1 MEKYILSSNELAV
14 LNALWDAERPLT
26 RSEMLQSIH
35 KTDWNPNSIHMVL
48 NNLIRKGFVQ
58 VGETVRCGQNYG
70 RTYFPLKTREECV
83 IHMTTQIMPD
93 ISEDERVI
101 HLMSAM
107 AKSKGVSQHT
117 IQKLEQ
123 MLEEMRKTLREES
136 AGPEKEG

>member
-1 MEKYILSSNELAV
+1 MKFTEWYGVTGGKMEKYILSSNELAV

-70 RTYFPLKTREECV
+70 RTYFPLKPREGWTRLAQRRKAERCLSRSIPWPCRSSGLLLRHWPGVVFCV
-83 IHMTTQIMPD
+83 RNRG
-93 ISEDERVI
+93 S
-101 HLMSAM
+101 L
-107 AKSKGVSQHT
+107 G
-117 IQKLEQ
+117 
-123 MLEEMRKTLREES
+123 
-136 AGPEKEG
+136 

>member
-48 NNLIRKGFVQ
+48 NNLIRKG
-58 VGETVRCGQNYG
+58 
-70 RTYFPLKTREECV
+70 V
-83 IHMTTQIMPD
+83 I
-93 ISEDERVI
+93 R
-101 HLMSAM
+101 LMSAM
-107 AKSKGVSQHT
+107 AKNKGVSQHT